1 MSHTE
6 KSVSGTKHTV
16 EDYISWIEELLI
28 YRGRIGLTSWESRLK
43 DIAALT
49 SVSDSP
55 DARLGQNDL
64 DLNGCLGNA
73 VSDAERGQWLNYNIK
88 RHHYLALEA
97 VENLDERIDREISDL
112 AVVRS
117 LKGNSVGLVDKIK
130 QLSKVEVAAP
140 EYTIHLSA
148 TYPGDQKLSSMTDA
162 LRSFQMPFTA
172 SFGDFAAKLN
182 SESLVFRPKGQGVN
196 SGYSLEDGAWIYC
209 LLNANKGVASK
220 CKRITRKADYSA
232 FVKSLSLGQIDKA
245 VFWHETCP
253 PILRKN
259 SIEMTAIGPV
269 VGIGLV
275 SHAGTPRGVTAE
287 EHAWLVKMHPI
298 DVVDYAIELKDRGT
312 RAFRSGNPTLSLEE
326 YERSLTFMN
335 YLGKDP
341 PGTQKLCGQIRAT
354 LHLNSALM
362 LLELHCFEEAIISS
376 SEALKVADL
385 TDRQMASAY
394 YRRGVAYE
402 GLSNKPKALEDLAV
416 AFRLSPHDAAIM
428 GMLEAVEQSLLGSTE
443 LEILRIYEKV
453 KASALLS
460 GGTLDKAPDL
470 LEATTLAKAL
480 QATLGNETP
489 NDYPSIYESVLCV
502 CEIQTTDQSNR
513 VSRGACDARTKAD
526 TDSKTHAKS
535 DLDLPADFW
544 EDWTSEVDEDGEPLD
559 KDGKPFFEPYDPC
572 GIVRAVLKDSS
583 FP

>member
-1 MSHTE
+1 MNSRHQFTPPCNSTVLHSDGMSHTE

-245 VFWHETCP
+245 VFWHVR
-253 PILRKN
+253 LN
-259 SIEMTAIGPV
+259 AI
-269 VGIGLV
+269 
-275 SHAGTPRGVTAE
+275 
-287 EHAWLVKMHPI
+287 
-298 DVVDYAIELKDRGT
+298 T
-312 RAFRSGNPTLSLEE
+312 R
-326 YERSLTFMN
+326 
-335 YLGKDP
+335 
-341 PGTQKLCGQIRAT
+341 
-354 LHLNSALM
+354 SA
-362 LLELHCFEEAIISS
+362 
-376 SEALKVADL
+376 
-385 TDRQMASAY
+385 
-394 YRRGVAYE
+394 
-402 GLSNKPKALEDLAV
+402 
-416 AFRLSPHDAAIM
+416 SP
-428 GMLEAVEQSLLGSTE
+428 
-443 LEILRIYEKV
+443 
-453 KASALLS
+453 
-460 GGTLDKAPDL
+460 
-470 LEATTLAKAL
+470 
-480 QATLGNETP
+480 
-489 NDYPSIYESVLCV
+489 
-502 CEIQTTDQSNR
+502 
-513 VSRGACDARTKAD
+513 
-526 TDSKTHAKS
+526 TDS
-535 DLDLPADFW
+535 
-544 EDWTSEVDEDGEPLD
+544 
-559 KDGKPFFEPYDPC
+559 
-572 GIVRAVLKDSS
+572 
-583 FP
+583 